1 MHGKIANKLLDQLTD
16 GQFKSSQRLTDDLL
30 KDTFRNSLTDE
41 TKIMKSSKTNAD
53 CDKVKVNKSDSYDP
67 NGKRVDSSG
76 MGEPIKKKQKRPRD
90 DKSTDGSSNLS
101 SAVSITPIASSVSL
115 ANTG

>member
-76 MGEPIKKKQKRPRD
+76 MGEPIKKKQKRSRD